1 MGKWHDC
8 LRLTVTSAMFV
19 VPNCI
24 TRTFSVK
31 TNGKAEGSLD
41 TPGHLIDCSTYSP
54 QPVTPQ
60 RWGVGGPHKLNK
72 CDQSA
77 PLLPALHWMSP
88 LLGTAAAS
96 AKLQTVT
103 FASAALE
110 AMEEQQN
117 NSAPWSVTM
126 EMCPTSFAG
135 LSGRFF
141 EALLSRSLYS
151 PITHNY
157 TPSLGQIKKTQQ
169 LLVLFSWVN

>member
-1 MGKWHDC
+1 MR
-8 LRLTVTSAMFV
+8 RLSASECHLCYV
-19 VPNCI
+19 CAQ
-24 TRTFSVK
+24 TFSIQM
-31 TNGKAEGSLD
+31 NGWRMSERRRGPWTHPD
-41 TPGHLIDCSTYSP
+41 IWLIAAPTVHNLSH
-54 QPVTPQ
+54 
-60 RWGVGGPHKLNK
+60 RRGGGGAHKLNK

-141 EALLSRSLYS
+141 FEAPLSRSLYS